1 MVIILTRRFEYI
13 ISIVLLN
20 TNVPF
25 GPFMEG
31 VNICAYA
38 RTPVG
43 KFRGS
48 LSKYSAT
55 ELGTMVIKEIFKRSN
70 IDPKNN
76 FIDQVYM
83 GQVLQAGVGQAPAR
97 QAALNAGMPFQ
108 TPCTTINKVCGS
120 SLKAVMI
127 GATEIRSKMA
137 DLIIAGGMESM
148 SNAPYFIRKP
158 SKESSFNFSDL
169 ESILSNDGLKDA
181 YSGEMMGNTGET
193 VAKDFNI
200 TREKSDE
207 FAVKSHFLA
216 NNAWNQGWL
225 NSETFEVNGIIEDE
239 GIRPSTNMERLS
251 NLRTIF
257 NIDGQVTAGNASQL
271 SDGASAVLIASNE
284 AVKKHNLPVIA
295 RIIDYVTSGVAP
307 EKVMSAPIYAVEML
321 LNRNSLKIEDIDIL
335 EHNEAFAAASCAV
348 QKELN
353 IPEEKFNPHG
363 GAVAIGHPLGATG
376 TRCLMTLVNALERTA
391 GKLGIVTIC
400 LGGGN
405 AVAMLIDRNF

>member
-1 MVIILTRRFEYI
+1 
-13 ISIVLLN
+13 
-20 TNVPF
+20 
-25 GPFMEG
+25 MEG

-239 GIRPSTNMERLS
+239 GIRPGTNMERLS

-284 AVKKHNLPVIA
+284 AVEKHNLPVIA